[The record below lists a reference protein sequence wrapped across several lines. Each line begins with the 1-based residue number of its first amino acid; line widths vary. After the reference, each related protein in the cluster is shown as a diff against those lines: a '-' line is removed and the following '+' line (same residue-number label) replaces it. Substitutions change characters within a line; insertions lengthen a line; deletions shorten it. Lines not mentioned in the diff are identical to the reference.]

1 MIIRAVVNAINQGKE
16 LKGLAAEEFA
26 YIFEK
31 YTIRLAITAK
41 LQANN

>member
-1 MIIRAVVNAINQGKE
+1 MIVRVVVNAINQGKE

-26 YIFEK
+26 YIFKK
-31 YTIRLAITAK
+31 YTIRLVTTAK